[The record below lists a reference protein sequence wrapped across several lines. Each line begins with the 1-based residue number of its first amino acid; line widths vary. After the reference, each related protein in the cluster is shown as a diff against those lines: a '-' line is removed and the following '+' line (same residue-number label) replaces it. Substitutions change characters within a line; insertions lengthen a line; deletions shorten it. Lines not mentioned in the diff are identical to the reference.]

1 MLLTKETAAD
11 KVRRSGAKEC
21 WASPKGVSLSAE
33 SDKGVALDLQAFE
46 KGSSETFECLKEVR

>member
-21 WASPKGVSLSAE
+21 WASPKGISLSAE
-33 SDKGVALDLQAFE
+33 SDKGFALYLQAF
-46 KGSSETFECLKEVR
+46 KKA